1 LFYNKNICIYE
12 IHDKRSFDMP
22 YRKVATRE
30 LAKLLGVLS
39 NPYRIRIL
47 EELRAGELRVGEIQ
61 EKVEL
66 RPATVSQHL
75 AVLRAHQVISE
86 RREGR
91 NVYYHL
97 NNPELAHWLA
107 DGLNFV
113 IPEAKESRKVRS
125 AIKAAK
131 ELWLGDEET

>member
-1 LFYNKNICIYE
+1 MSTE
-12 IHDKRSFDMP
+12 P
-22 YRKVATRE
+22 E
-30 LAKLLGVLS
+30 LDPNAMRGHACDASRLLKALANEQRLLIVCLLASGEHSVTELNDRLDLS
-39 NPYRIRIL
+39 QSAL
-47 EELRAGELRVGEIQ
+47 
-61 EKVEL
+61 
-66 RPATVSQHL
+66 SQHL

-131 ELWLGDEET
+131 ELWLGDEEE